1 MIIAPSSARTRVVIT
16 TPSERLGIAIRRGE
30 LEGIV
35 ICQAAVESPLLAP
48 TGATLW
54 LWRTALSRFGTKRTR
69 SLYAKR
75 YTLPSQN
82 PFILKAKLRRSGGPT
97 GPAFWR
103 FGETLASARM
113 GRFARGRDC
122 RRGSC

>member
-35 ICQAAVESPLLAP
+35 IRQAAVESPLLAP
-48 TGATLW
+48 VRCNALALAHGAIPVWYKTNSV
-54 LWRTALSRFGTKRTR
+54 AICQKVYPSKPKSASFSKLS
-69 SLYAKR
+69 SPA
-75 YTLPSQN
+75 
-82 PFILKAKLRRSGGPT
+82 GGPT

-103 FGETLASARM
+103 FGESLA
-113 GRFARGRDC
+113 
-122 RRGSC
+122 